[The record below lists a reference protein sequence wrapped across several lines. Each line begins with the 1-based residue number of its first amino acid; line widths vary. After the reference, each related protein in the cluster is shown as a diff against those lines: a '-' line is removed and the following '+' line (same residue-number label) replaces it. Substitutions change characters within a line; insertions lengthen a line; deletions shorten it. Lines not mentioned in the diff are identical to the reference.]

1 MFKNKKQVPW
11 KDLNPAQ
18 QKAVVAVG
26 AFQIT
31 LTALAL
37 RDIARRP
44 SGSIRGSRTAWT
56 LASFVNFIGPL
67 AYFAFGRRR
76 NVMETTPRPVSRRTN
91 QRVHGFDRTLQETH
105 RWLNDIE
112 AEMNHPS
119 DKMAYHA
126 LRGVLGAI
134 RDRLPTDDLFGLSAQ
149 LPMLIR
155 GILFEGYQP
164 AGKPEKYHREEF
176 LARVAAELQQ
186 AGGANPEKATR
197 AVFRVMTRHLSSGEM
212 AKIHHA
218 MPHDLRQ
225 LLGEPVSA

>member
-1 MFKNKKQVPW
+1 MFDQTKRVQW
-11 KDLNPAQ
+11 KDLSATQ
-18 QKAVVAVG
+18 QKALVATG

-31 LTALAL
+31 LTVLAL

-44 SGSIRGSRTAWT
+44 ARLIRGSRTAWT

-67 AYFAFGRRR
+67 AYFAFGRRK
-76 NVMETTPRPVSRRTN
+76 NAAGTAPRPVARRTN

-105 RWLNDIE
+105 RWLNEIE

-164 AGKPEKYHREEF
+164 AGKPDKFHREEF
-176 LARVAAELQQ
+176 LARVNAELQQ

-197 AVFRVMTRHLSSGEM
+197 AVFRVMTRHLSNGEM
-212 AKIHHA
+212 EKIHHA
-218 MPHDLRQ
+218 MPQDLRR
-225 LLGEPVSA
+225 LLGDPVSS